1 MPPTTEHGRREDEAP
16 GTLGRRLA
24 WFAALWLASLAVTA
38 AAAYGLRALLTL

>member
-1 MPPTTEHGRREDEAP
+1 MPPTTDRGRRQDEAS